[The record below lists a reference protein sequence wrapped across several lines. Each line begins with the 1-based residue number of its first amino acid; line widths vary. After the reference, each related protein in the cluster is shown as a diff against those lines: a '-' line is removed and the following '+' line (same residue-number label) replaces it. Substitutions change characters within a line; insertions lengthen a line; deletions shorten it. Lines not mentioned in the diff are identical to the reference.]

1 MSKTKEKRFEKKN
14 QKWLEK
20 YGVLYTDCLPKKE
33 NKGKKLKK
41 VSHIKKF
48 KFVFEG
54 FKGKFVAFFL
64 IGILVAVLG
73 LAEPVLLQK
82 IIDGLTLGEFE
93 YILYFA
99 LGICGVTIL
108 IRLLN
113 HLSSNL
119 INYSYHDMSH
129 QLRVTMSSHIA
140 NTKIQKFDTTAS
152 GEMLNRID
160 MSGNNFSAGIVNII
174 STVPYILGAFMYVVY
189 GVYINIWLGLILFVI
204 GLLDFMIEKVYIE
217 KIQGVQRR
225 RGYKIRDK
233 ILSKY
238 NELVKGI
245 RDIKALKSK
254 DHVAQGINQNSTEL
268 ASHSKNLT
276 GTYQIILTIKGVVKA
291 LLILAFLA
299 LGIIFIQDGVVTV
312 GGMIVLLM
320 YRTNIFGFFNELAEL
335 ASAKNDI
342 EINAERMA
350 EVLSET
356 DYPKEK
362 FGKITLKNPKGKI
375 EFKNVCFGYSEDKPV
390 FENLN
395 LEILPNECVGFV
407 GGSGEGKSTI
417 MNLITGFYDI
427 QKGKILLDGK
437 SINSL
442 TEESLR
448 SIVSVVPQS
457 PYIFNLSIKENLKL
471 AKPGASDDELKD
483 ACKKAYIH
491 DFVET
496 LPEKYDTIV
505 GEGGVTLSGGQKQR
519 LAIARAFLKES
530 KILLLDEATSAVD
543 NASQSKIFDIINQT
557 RDTHTIIIVAHRL
570 STIKNCDKIFVVDNH
585 KISAVGTHKQLM
597 KTCEVYKNLYLTEEK
612 E

>member
-1 MSKTKEKRFEKKN
+1 MSKTKEKRLEKKN
-14 QKWLEK
+14 KKWLEK
-20 YGVLYTDCLPKKE
+20 YGILYTDCLPQKDK
-33 NKGKKLKK
+33 KGKRVKK
-41 VSHIKKF
+41 VNHFKKF

-82 IIDGLTLGEFE
+82 IIDGLTVGEFD

-99 LGICGVTIL
+99 LGICGFTIL
-108 IRLLN
+108 IRILN
-113 HLSSNL
+113 HISSNL

-129 QLRVTMSSHIA
+129 KLRVEMSKRIA
-140 NTKIQKFDTTAS
+140 NTKIQKFDTTSS

-160 MSGNNFSAGIVNII
+160 MNGNNFSAGIVNII

-189 GVYINIWLGLILFVI
+189 GVYINIWLGLILFAI
-204 GLLDFMIEKVYIE
+204 GFLDFMIEKVYIE

-225 RGYKIRDK
+225 RGYHIRDK

-254 DHVAQGINQNSTEL
+254 EHVSQGINQNSTEL

-276 GTYQIILTIKGVVKA
+276 GTHQIILTIKGVVKA

-320 YRTNIFGFFNELAEL
+320 YRSHIFGFFNELAEL

-362 FGKITLKNPKGKI
+362 FGKTTLKNPKGKI
-375 EFKNVCFGYSEDKPV
+375 EFKNVYFGYSADKPV

-448 SIVSVVPQS
+448 NAISVVPQS
-457 PYIFNLSIKENLKL
+457 PYIFNLSIKDNLKL
-471 AKPGASDDELKD
+471 ANPNATDEEIED

-496 LPEKYDTIV
+496 LPEKYNTVV

-543 NASQSKIFDIINQT
+543 NASQSKIFEIINKT
-557 RDTHTIIIVAHRL
+557 RHDRTIIIVAHRL

-585 KISAVGTHKQLM
+585 QIAAVGTHKQLM
-597 KTCEVYKNLYLTEEK
+597 KTSEVYKNLYLNEEK